1 MRSCDGSTG
10 IPEARLYRPPWAAA
24 SGTWQREASPGL
36 DASRCPYLKTSVSRQ
51 KFIVLTA
58 DETRG
63 TTFVFEEIDR
73 ERFLYHMIVPFHL
86 KKYHFRSTIVFYLLS
101 YNLRHICAAI
111 LCNFSHID
119 N

>member
-51 KFIVLTA
+51 KFILLA
-58 DETRG
+58 RMRRG
-63 TTFVFEEIDR
+63 EQ
-73 ERFLYHMIVPFHL
+73 
-86 KKYHFRSTIVFYLLS
+86 RS
-101 YNLRHICAAI
+101 
-111 LCNFSHID
+111 FSRGSIEKD
-119 N
+119 FFII